1 MKNKRIR
8 SLTANPGLKLT
19 ALLVACLIWLVV
31 TNSND
36 PVDTQLFSNV
46 QINMVNQDSIADI
59 GKVVEPKGNG
69 TVTLRVTERQSVLS
83 RLARNGSDF
92 YVEADLENINEMDT
106 VPLTVTCSNSA
117 ITWDEIEVKPS
128 SLKVTL
134 ENKVEKE
141 FPVTISTSGM
151 PSAGYDVGSTSVTQG
166 NTLLIAGPESIIKI
180 INQVTAPI
188 NVSSLSGDT
197 HLTAALRVYDKNG
210 ALLSESQM
218 GRLEFKDSSG
228 VFLND
233 ASVSVQV
240 IIWKVRD
247 NVPIHVR
254 TEGEPAEGYQVVG
267 IETYPASTTLSGTE
281 EALGKIGPLLELVDT
296 VSVEGASEN
305 IRTEVDLQNTISQYS
320 NLELF
325 DGDNTTVSVEVRI
338 EKSGVQTYRIPLSS
352 VDMLHAPQGMKL
364 VYTPADQITLSV
376 YPEEDGLGYLDVE
389 KDIKAGMD
397 LSVIEGEG
405 NYSIPVD
412 IVLPEGYTLSRD
424 ITVSVNASVIETEAG
439 ADKQHEQGH

>member
-1 MKNKRIR
+1 M
-8 SLTANPGLKLT
+8 
-19 ALLVACLIWLVV
+19 
-31 TNSND
+31 
-36 PVDTQLFSNV
+36 
-46 QINMVNQDSIADI
+46 
-59 GKVVEPKGNG
+59 
-69 TVTLRVTERQSVLS
+69 
-83 RLARNGSDF
+83 
-92 YVEADLENINEMDT
+92 
-106 VPLTVTCSNSA
+106 
-117 ITWDEIEVKPS
+117 
-128 SLKVTL
+128 
-134 ENKVEKE
+134 
-141 FPVTISTSGM
+141 
-151 PSAGYDVGSTSVTQG
+151 
-166 NTLLIAGPESIIKI
+166 
-180 INQVTAPI
+180 
-188 NVSSLSGDT
+188 
-197 HLTAALRVYDKNG
+197 
-210 ALLSESQM
+210 
-218 GRLEFKDSSG
+218 
-228 VFLND
+228 
-233 ASVSVQV
+233 